1 MSKYLNLFKTKA
13 EADAAVYDENNTPN
27 VSYCEEDDSVKYTE
41 KIIPSPLEATFV
53 DLGLPSG
60 LKWAKANLGAESE
73 TDPGLYFAW
82 GETKGYAGDA
92 GHEFSW
98 KNYKWSVDGSSS
110 NFSKYNSK
118 GATLDLEDDA
128 AHAKLGGSCRMP
140 TITEIDELIANTTR
154 TWTTNYK
161 GTGVSGYIVK
171 SKTNSNQ
178 IFMPAA
184 GLYLNQSLSSFGSYG
199 DYWSSSQYS
208 GNSYYGYFL
217 DFNSD
222 RFYSNYNCARC
233 YGFPVRAV
241 CSE

>member
-13 EADAAVYDENNTPN
+13 EADAAVYNHTNTPN

-41 KIIPSPLEATFV
+41 KILPPPLEATFV

-60 LKWAKANLGAESE
+60 LKWAKANLGAENE

-92 GHEFSW
+92 GHKFAW
-98 KNYKWSVDGSSS
+98 ANYKWSVGGSSS
-110 NFSKYNSK
+110 NFSKYNTTS
-118 GATLDLEDDA
+118 ATLDLEDDA
-128 AHAKLGGSCRMP
+128 AHAKLGGSWRIP
-140 TITEIDELIANTTR
+140 TATEIDELIANTTR

-161 GTGVSGYIVK
+161 GTGVAGYILK

-184 GLYLNQSLSSFGSYG
+184 GYCNGTSLGSFGSIG
-199 DYWSSSQYS
+199 NYWSSSQNS
-208 GNSYYGYFL
+208 DNSYGGCYLYLDYGKF
-217 DFNSD
+217 FRN
-222 RFYSNYNCARC
+222 YSYRY
-233 YGFPVRAV
+233 YGFSVRGV